1 MEYINIKGRRPLYGN
16 VNIHGAKNSVLPVL
30 AASILSD
37 ESCIVH
43 NCPDLSDVRCTIEI
57 LTNLGCKVKRE
68 NSTVIIDP
76 SSLNGNSIE
85 QDLMT
90 KMRSSIIFL
99 GAILARKKT
108 AIVCFPGGC
117 ELGPRPID
125 LHLKALKQ
133 LGVNIFESHG
143 FLHCSIDKVIP
154 CKIHLDFPSVG
165 ATENIML
172 LSCLSE
178 GETTIINAAR
188 EPEIEDLQN
197 FLNSMG
203 ADITGAGNS
212 IIRING
218 VSKLRHAEH
227 TIIPDRIVASTYLA
241 ACMSAGGKITISNTN
256 PEHLHAFLSVLSE
269 CGATTDTKGNSIT
282 VIAPKTLKHIN
293 MIRTSP
299 YPGFPT
305 DSQSIAMSMLSVAE
319 GTSLIKETIFEGR
332 FRHAFEL
339 MKMGANIKV
348 DANMAIIQ
356 GVDALYGS
364 DVYACDLRSGAGLVV
379 AALGAYDETKIYN
392 VEYIHRGYENLYS
405 NLRSLGADIERK
417 K

>member
-1 MEYINIKGRRPLYGN
+1 MEYISIKGGKPLSGK

-37 ESCIVH
+37 EICIVH
-43 NCPDLSDVRCTIEI
+43 NCPDLSDVRCTMEI

-76 SSLNGNSIE
+76 SSLAGNSIE

-143 FLHCSIDKVIP
+143 FLHCSIDKVTP

-172 LSCLSE
+172 LSCLSD

-212 IIRING
+212 IIKING
-218 VSKLRHAEH
+218 VSKLHRAEH

-241 ACMSAGGKITISNTN
+241 ACMSAGGKITISHIN

-269 CGATTDTKGNSIT
+269 CGATTDIKGNSVT
-282 VIAPKTLKHIN
+282 VTAPKTLKHIN

-305 DSQSIAMSMLSVAE
+305 DAQSIAMSMLSVAE

-339 MKMGANIKV
+339 MKMGADIKV
-348 DANMAIIQ
+348 DANMAVIQ
-356 GVDALYGS
+356 GVKKLSGS

-379 AALGAYDETKIYN
+379 AGLGAYGETNIYN
-392 VEYIHRGYENLYS
+392 IEYIHRGYEDLYTNLM
-405 NLRSLGADIERK
+405 SLGADIERK
-417 K
+417 R